1 MQEPGLRPN
10 ARFPSMGFQQLVSR
24 FCKMEEKTRMALK
37 SMSVAKLK
45 DLMGQVE
52 AAIAEKVGA
61 RRRELEAQLSE
72 LAHHDPRGARGSG
85 ARGSVAP
92 KYRNPKDPS
101 QTWAGRGLQ
110 PYWVR
115 DALKSGKKL
124 DSFLIAKAAKKQ

>member
-1 MQEPGLRPN
+1 
-10 ARFPSMGFQQLVSR
+10 
-24 FCKMEEKTRMALK
+24 MEEKTRMALK

-45 DLMGQVE
+45 DLMGKVD

-72 LAHHDPRGARGSG
+72 LAHHDPRGTRGIGRG

-92 KYRNPKDPS
+92 KYRNPKDPT

-110 PYWVR
+110 PRWIR
-115 DALKSGKKL
+115 DAIKSGKKL
-124 DSFLIAKAAKKQ
+124 DSFLIAKAR

>member
-1 MQEPGLRPN
+1 
-10 ARFPSMGFQQLVSR
+10 
-24 FCKMEEKTRMALK
+24 MEEETKMALK

-45 DLMGQVE
+45 DLRGKVD

-61 RRRELEAQLSE
+61 RRRELEVQLSE
-72 LAHHDPRGARGSG
+72 LARHDPRGTRETARGRG
-85 ARGSVAP
+85 KRGSVAP

-124 DSFLIAKAAKKQ
+124 DSFLIAKAR